1 MISIKDACDKLLINE
16 KKIRFY
22 MYTKEIDY
30 YIIDNSFSLDDDNF
44 EKLKKI
50 VLLRRLGL
58 SFEDIDDIKKHDNI
72 NKYLLKLD
80 NLIPEGNKYEKI
92 KIIVNIILKDKVS
105 FKTIASDK
113 YLELINRYMS
123 EGHRFYPFN
132 EDITYEDYKSSKF
145 NIEYIVMIS
154 LVSLLFIILT
164 LTQDAELF
172 ISLFPFFFL
181 GLILTLV
188 IFYIPIKVKYYKR
201 IMKLLR
207 REHNEKN

>member
-92 KIIVNIILKDKVS
+92 KIIVNIMLKDKVS

>member
-1 MISIKDACDKLLINE
+1 
-16 KKIRFY
+16 
-22 MYTKEIDY
+22 MYTKEINY
-30 YIIDNSFSLDDDNF
+30 EIINNKFYLDEENY
-44 EKLKKI
+44 KVLKKI

-92 KIIVNIILKDKVS
+92 KMMVNIMLKDKVN
-105 FKTIASDK
+105 FKTLDSDK

-123 EGHRFYPFN
+123 EGHKFYSFN

-154 LVSLLFIILT
+154 LVSLLFVILT
-164 LTQDAELF
+164 LTQDIELF
-172 ISLFPFFFL
+172 ISLFPFFFI

-188 IFYIPIKVKYYKR
+188 VFYIPIKVKYYR
-201 IMKLLR
+201 GIMKLLR
-207 REHNEKN
+207 REQNEEN

>member
-1 MISIKDACDKLLINE
+1 
-16 KKIRFY
+16 
-22 MYTKEIDY
+22 MYTKEVNY
-30 YIIDNSFSLDDDNF
+30 EIINNKFYLDEENY
-44 EKLKKI
+44 KVLKKI

-58 SFEDIDDIKKHDNI
+58 SFEDIDDIKIHENI

-92 KIIVNIILKDKVS
+92 KMMVNIMLKDKVN
-105 FKTIASDK
+105 FKTLDSDK

-123 EGHRFYPFN
+123 EGYKFYSFN

-154 LVSLLFIILT
+154 LVSLLFVILT
-164 LTQDAELF
+164 LTQDIELF
-172 ISLFPFFFL
+172 ISLFPFFFI

-188 IFYIPIKVKYYKR
+188 VFYIPIKVKYYR
-201 IMKLLR
+201 VIMKLLR
-207 REHNEKN
+207 REQNEEN

>member
-1 MISIKDACDKLLINE
+1 MISIKEACNNLLINE
-16 KKIRFY
+16 IINNKFY
-22 MYTKEIDY
+22 
-30 YIIDNSFSLDDDNF
+30 LDEENY
-44 EKLKKI
+44 KVLKKI

-58 SFEDIDDIKKHDNI
+58 SFEDIDDIKIHENI

-92 KIIVNIILKDKVS
+92 KMMVNIMLKDKVN
-105 FKTIASDK
+105 FKTLDSDK

-123 EGHRFYPFN
+123 EGYKFYSFN

-154 LVSLLFIILT
+154 LVSLLFVILT
-164 LTQDAELF
+164 LTQDIELF
-172 ISLFPFFFL
+172 ISLFPFFFI

-188 IFYIPIKVKYYKR
+188 VFYIPIKVKYYR
-201 IMKLLR
+201 GIMKLLR
-207 REHNEKN
+207 REQNEEN

>member
-1 MISIKDACDKLLINE
+1 M
-16 KKIRFY
+16 
-22 MYTKEIDY
+22 
-30 YIIDNSFSLDDDNF
+30 
-44 EKLKKI
+44 
-50 VLLRRLGL
+50 
-58 SFEDIDDIKKHDNI
+58 
-72 NKYLLKLD
+72 
-80 NLIPEGNKYEKI
+80 
-92 KIIVNIILKDKVS
+92 LKDKVS

>member
-1 MISIKDACDKLLINE
+1 MISIKETCNNLLINE
-16 KKIRFY
+16 KKMRFY
-22 MYTKEIDY
+22 MYTKEVNY
-30 YIIDNSFSLDDDNF
+30 EIIDNKFYLDEENY
-44 EKLKKI
+44 KTLKKI

-92 KIIVNIILKDKVS
+92 KIIVNIMLKDKVS
-105 FKTIASDK
+105 YKSLDSDK

-123 EGHRFYPFN
+123 EGHKFYSFS

-154 LVSLLFIILT
+154 LVSLLFVILT
-164 LTQDAELF
+164 LTQDIELF
-172 ISLFPFFFL
+172 ISLFPFFFI

-188 IFYIPIKVKYYKR
+188 IFYIPIKVKYYR
-201 IMKLLR
+201 GIMKLLR
-207 REHNEKN
+207 REQNEEN

>member
-1 MISIKDACDKLLINE
+1 MISIKEACNNLLINE

-22 MYTKEIDY
+22 MYTKEINY
-30 YIIDNSFSLDDDNF
+30 EIIDNKFYLDEENY
-44 EKLKKI
+44 KTLKKI

-58 SFEDIDDIKKHDNI
+58 FFEDIDDIKKHDNI

-92 KIIVNIILKDKVS
+92 KMIVNIMLKDKVN
-105 FKTIASDK
+105 FKTLDSDK
-113 YLELINRYMS
+113 YLELITRYMS
-123 EGHRFYPFN
+123 EGHKFYSFS

-145 NIEYIVMIS
+145 NIEYVVMIS
-154 LVSLLFIILT
+154 LVSLIFIILT
-164 LTQDAELF
+164 LTQDIELF
-172 ISLFPFFFL
+172 ISLFPFFFI

-207 REHNEKN
+207 REQNEEN